1 MSLCHLDSY
10 VWVVCLWKSF
20 SKMCIFSACGW
31 WAPTNF
37 WAFGSLESSEKS
49 RISWGSTNFLEAWN
63 VRAQKTFEQQF
74 CFTWEVF
81 CPIGSDMFCTLCD
94 SLGRS
99 LVFACCNNSCAISVK
114 SRSTLSQLLAEV
126 CRKYIPCLLA
136 NSSPTSR
143 GISWSSRSILFPTNT
158 RNTLGDA
165 YSSISLNQSGQQS
178 KVGWLETS

>member
-99 LVFACCNNSCAISVK
+99 LVFACKHFHFRCHQIFFLLQHLCLMLNSQYCPNIKTCCNNSCAISVK

-126 CRKYIPCLLA
+126 CRKYIPCLQKYCDYL
-136 NSSPTSR
+136 
-143 GISWSSRSILFPTNT
+143 
-158 RNTLGDA
+158 
-165 YSSISLNQSGQQS
+165 
-178 KVGWLETS
+178 

>member
-10 VWVVCLWKSF
+10 EWVVCLWKSF

-99 LVFACCNNSCAISVK
+99 LVFACKHFHFRFLPNIFFAAPSMPDVESPVLSKYKNLLQQLVRNLSEESVNVVAAFG
-114 SRSTLSQLLAEV
+114 RSLQKIHPMPA
-126 CRKYIPCLLA
+126 K
-136 NSSPTSR
+136 
-143 GISWSSRSILFPTNT
+143 IL
-158 RNTLGDA
+158 
-165 YSSISLNQSGQQS
+165 
-178 KVGWLETS
+178 WLFVINVF

>member
-1 MSLCHLDSY
+1 MSFEVIHIGGLSLENI
-10 VWVVCLWKSF
+10 
-20 SKMCIFSACGW
+20 SKMCILICMWLSADVFLGIQKS
-31 WAPTNF
+31 
-37 WAFGSLESSEKS
+37 GRSLQEFKEKS
-49 RISWGSTNFLEAWN
+49 WNFR
-63 VRAQKTFEQQF
+63 VQKTFEQQF
-74 CFTWEVF
+74 CFTCDVF

-99 LVFACCNNSCAISVK
+99 FVFACCNNSCAISVK

-143 GISWSSRSILFPTNT
+143 GISWSSRSILLPTNT
-158 RNTLGDA
+158 RNTLGEA

-178 KVGWLETS
+178 KVGWFDTS

>member
-1 MSLCHLDSY
+1 MVLAQPTTAHGAYHWWNQNLDFLQSVKMSLKAKLSGLKWACVIWIHTYGWFVFGRD
-10 VWVVCLWKSF
+10 F

-99 LVFACCNNSCAISVK
+99 LVFACK
-114 SRSTLSQLLAEV
+114 HFHFRFLLD
-126 CRKYIPCLLA
+126 RTQ
-136 NSSPTSR
+136 S
-143 GISWSSRSILFPTNT
+143 LF
-158 RNTLGDA
+158 
-165 YSSISLNQSGQQS
+165 
-178 KVGWLETS
+178 

>member
-1 MSLCHLDSY
+1 MSLCHLNSY
-10 VWVVCLWKSF
+10 VLVEFVF
-20 SKMCIFSACGW
+20 QMCIFFCIWLSADVFPSILEVW
-31 WAPTNF
+31 EAPRNQRVLDNL
-37 WAFGSLESSEKS
+37 GSLEEFPEKA
-49 RISWGSTNFLEAWN
+49 GK
-63 VRAQKTFEQQF
+63 VRVQKTFEQQF
-74 CFTWEVF
+74 CFTCEVF

-99 LVFACCNNSCAISVK
+99 FVFACCNNSCAISVK

-126 CRKYIPCLLA
+126 WRKYIPCLLA

-158 RNTLGDA
+158 RNTLGEA

-178 KVGWLETS
+178 KVG